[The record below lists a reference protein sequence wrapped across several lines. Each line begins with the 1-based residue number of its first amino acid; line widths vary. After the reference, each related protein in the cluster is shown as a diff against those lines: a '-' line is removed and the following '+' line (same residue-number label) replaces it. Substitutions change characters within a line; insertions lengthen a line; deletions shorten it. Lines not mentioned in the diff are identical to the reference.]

1 MSASQISASEPS
13 SLPLAGSDIFGQY
26 GAAVTCASAV
36 ILILAISAIDKLT
49 GFDLHLGVLNLIPIA
64 LVTWVA
70 GRGWGIALGL
80 AAVAIWLVVFRAHSS
95 VPAYYWDSA
104 VQLGIFV
111 AFVELLTRL
120 RDALA
125 CSNERLVKVLE
136 ELDAAVYVVDPR
148 QGAVLYGNRHFRETL
163 AQESY
168 EALAQHGA
176 RECRMHWPD
185 GRRVLLR
192 IIADPH

>member
-13 SLPLAGSDIFGQY
+13 SLPSAGSDIFGHY

-36 ILILAISAIDKLT
+36 ILVMAISAIDKLT
-49 GFDLHLGVLNLIPIA
+49 GFDLHLGYLNLIPIA

-70 GRGWGIALGL
+70 GRGWGIALGM
-80 AAVAIWLVVFRAHSS
+80 AAIAIWLVIFRVHSF

-163 AQESY
+163 AEESY
-168 EALAQHGA
+168 EALARHGA

-185 GRRVLLR
+185 GRRVVLR
-192 IIADPH
+192 IVSDR

>member
-13 SLPLAGSDIFGQY
+13 SLPSAGSDIFGQD
-26 GAAVTCASAV
+26 GTAVTCASAV
-36 ILILAISAIDKLT
+36 ILILAISVIDKLT
-49 GFDLHLGVLNLIPIA
+49 GFDLHLGYLNLIPIA

-70 GRGWGIALGL
+70 GRAWGIALGM
-80 AAVAIWLVVFRAHSS
+80 AAIAIWLVIFRVHSA

-104 VQLGIFV
+104 VQLGIFL

-120 RDALA
+120 RQELA

-136 ELDAAVYVVDPR
+136 GMDAAVYVVDPK

-163 AQESY
+163 AEQSY
-168 EALAQHGA
+168 EALARRDA

-185 GRRVLLR
+185 GRRVVLR
-192 IIADPH
+192 IVSGR